1 MERLND
7 RELRAALLDPELKSR
22 KRAYARELLRRRYDS
37 DGRLAWRKAWI
48 GALYWLGST
57 RAALSRRGSRTQ

>member
-7 RELRAALLDPELKSR
+7 RELREALLDPDLKSR
-22 KRAYARELLRRRYDS
+22 KRAYARELLRRRCES
-37 DGRLAWRKAWI
+37 NGGLAWRKVWI

-57 RAALSRRGSRTQ
+57 RAALSRRVS